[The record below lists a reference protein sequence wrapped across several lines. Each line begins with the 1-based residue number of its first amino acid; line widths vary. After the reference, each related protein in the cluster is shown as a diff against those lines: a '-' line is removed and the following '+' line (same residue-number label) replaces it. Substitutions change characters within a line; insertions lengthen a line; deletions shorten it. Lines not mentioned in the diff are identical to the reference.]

1 MILRKNE
8 KNNQESK
15 RKDQDVSYLNNTI
28 DTLNKEIDNFKTNNR
43 MLQNEREIS
52 YQSLESTKKISQINY
67 PL

>member
-8 KNNQESK
+8 KNNQELK